1 MHRALTIAEIVH
13 QVVEEFS
20 TAWICC
26 HKGQTLRALA
36 VTCRVFSEP
45 ALDIIWSDQNG
56 LGHLVECLPSD
67 LWTISDDTTPGTLTL
82 RRPPRTITQQ
92 DWVRFDT
99 YARRVRKLSF
109 GPPKSSLRSRTMSAD
124 VFHWLSSSR
133 PSHQLLP
140 NLRRLYWS
148 DDMPPGCYD
157 YFHMFL
163 GPRLCT
169 LRISGP
175 PPQSTTSHHAILSAL
190 DRLSQIAPDIEVLS
204 VWGYQCEGLDP
215 RPIPGHVCTL
225 WRRLWSLRLGS
236 SLTMTYDAFAGLSAL
251 PMLAEAALSLAG
263 PFDTKCSTRNYTF
276 PAMQTLDLT
285 SETMADIRAVLSSC
299 HFPRLRRMSLT
310 SQSGPKAD
318 LLNRV
323 LEAIHERIP
332 HASLVYLKLHAGN
345 TMDVGEIVNAA
356 SLRSLYDLHH
366 LVYFDFVMGIRIA
379 LTDDDIKEMA
389 MSWPHIKH
397 LVLCSNASK
406 DAIQHTWT
414 HDPRAW
420 TTKPTLEGLVHLAR
434 YCPSLELLALDADT
448 SGAEAYLEVHPGEG
462 YHSSP
467 LRTIHVVSPP
477 LSAIKDVA
485 AFLYAV
491 FPNVW
496 FINGTDGT
504 VVGDTWQLVLHKVD
518 VLRGTVY
525 EDEDEEDEEDEE

>member
-1 MHRALTIAEIVH
+1 
-13 QVVEEFS
+13 
-20 TAWICC
+20 
-26 HKGQTLRALA
+26 
-36 VTCRVFSEP
+36 
-45 ALDIIWSDQNG
+45 
-56 LGHLVECLPSD
+56 
-67 LWTISDDTTPGTLTL
+67 
-82 RRPPRTITQQ
+82 
-92 DWVRFDT
+92 
-99 YARRVRKLSF
+99 
-109 GPPKSSLRSRTMSAD
+109 
-124 VFHWLSSSR
+124 
-133 PSHQLLP
+133 
-140 NLRRLYWS
+140 
-148 DDMPPGCYD
+148 
-157 YFHMFL
+157 
-163 GPRLCT
+163 
-169 LRISGP
+169 
-175 PPQSTTSHHAILSAL
+175 
-190 DRLSQIAPDIEVLS
+190 
-204 VWGYQCEGLDP
+204 
-215 RPIPGHVCTL
+215 
-225 WRRLWSLRLGS
+225 
-236 SLTMTYDAFAGLSAL
+236 
-251 PMLAEAALSLAG
+251 
-263 PFDTKCSTRNYTF
+263 
-276 PAMQTLDLT
+276 
-285 SETMADIRAVLSSC
+285 MADIRAVLSSC

-356 SLRSLYDLHH
+356 SLRSLYDFHH

-496 FINGTDGT
+496 FINGTDGI